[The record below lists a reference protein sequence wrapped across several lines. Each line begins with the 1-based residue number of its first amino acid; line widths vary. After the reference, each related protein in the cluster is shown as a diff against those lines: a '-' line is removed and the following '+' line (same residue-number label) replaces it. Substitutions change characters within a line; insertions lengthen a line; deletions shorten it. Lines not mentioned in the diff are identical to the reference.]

1 MMRMRGQEEIPG
13 WVVHVLDVGARTKE
27 RWPRFAGVFPKTQMA
42 EVVMKDGKEQCKGK
56 IRWVNLGG

>member
-27 RWPRFAGVFPKTQMA
+27 RWPRFAGVFPKNSNGGGGY
-42 EVVMKDGKEQCKGK
+42 E
-56 IRWVNLGG
+56 RWEGAV